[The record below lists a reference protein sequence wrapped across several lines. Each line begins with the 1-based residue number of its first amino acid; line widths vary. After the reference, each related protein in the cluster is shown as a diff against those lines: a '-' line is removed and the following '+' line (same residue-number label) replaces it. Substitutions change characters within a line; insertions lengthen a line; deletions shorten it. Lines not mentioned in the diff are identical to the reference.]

1 MKKAIYGLMLSCL
14 CIGCNE
20 SKFLKEVPEDFMSP
34 ENSFITENDFNMS
47 VNDLY
52 ERNRREFYGS
62 DESKPFD
69 YIYGTDLIVKKKCA
83 IPKHDTFFS
92 FMFYSFLDV

>member
-1 MKKAIYGLMLSCL
+1 
-14 CIGCNE
+14 
-20 SKFLKEVPEDFMSP
+20 MSP

-69 YIYGTDLIVKKKCA
+69 YIYGTDLIFGSSDISRDAA
-83 IPKHDTFFS
+83 I
-92 FMFYSFLDV
+92 MQCI

>member
-34 ENSFITENDFNMS
+34 ENSFITEKLF
-47 VNDLY
+47 
-52 ERNRREFYGS
+52 
-62 DESKPFD
+62 
-69 YIYGTDLIVKKKCA
+69 
-83 IPKHDTFFS
+83 
-92 FMFYSFLDV
+92 